1 MFELEGVFIVAII
14 ECMTRY
20 VIPSLRKADKRVAGL
35 DGTLRGNAK
44 SVEDLLD
51 QARCL
56 GYSPES
62 IIGVYRKKDEV
73 ISVGYEKR
81 GTKEESS
88 QSNQP
93 TKDRRKIDRRGISRE
108 AYLSMQLYLRDHG
121 DRRCW
126 EERRKA

>member
-1 MFELEGVFIVAII
+1 MFELEGVLVAAFIEFMVQ
-14 ECMTRY
+14 Y
-20 VIPSLRKADKRVAGL
+20 VKPRLGKVDKKVMGL

-44 SVEDLLD
+44 SIEDLLD

-73 ISVGYEKR
+73 ISVGYER

-88 QSNQP
+88 QSNKP
-93 TKDRRKIDRRGISRE
+93 LKDRRKIDRRGISRE

-126 EERRKA
+126 EERRRV

>member
-1 MFELEGVFIVAII
+1 MFELEGVLVAAFIEFMV
-14 ECMTRY
+14 RY
-20 VIPSLRKADKRVAGL
+20 VKPRLGKVDKKVMGL

-44 SVEDLLD
+44 SIEDLLD

-73 ISVGYEKR
+73 ISVGYER

-88 QSNQP
+88 QSNKP
-93 TKDRRKIDRRGISRE
+93 LKDRRKIDRRGISRE

-126 EERRKA
+126 EERRRV